1 MPPKDPPKFKSFS
14 RNLSPARYQNLM
26 MKNQKEL
33 DLVDKYDSG
42 EINKL
47 CAERD
52 RIRLLQTVQAS
63 NPFTVATLEQINDY
77 NR

>member
-1 MPPKDPPKFKSFS
+1 
-14 RNLSPARYQNLM
+14 M

-63 NPFTVATLEQINDY
+63 NPFTVATLEQINDL